1 MMNNAGRM
9 TTTARRDIGACF
21 LSPTEKRGSGV
32 CVQMCDDV
40 RPLD

>member
-1 MMNNAGRM
+1 MMNNAGQM
-9 TTTARRDIGACF
+9 TTTARGDIGACS

-40 RPLD
+40 RP